1 MRPRLLLTLVTLA
14 LCACGPAEL
23 DDSYEDHDLATVE
36 QGLGVGSVGGC
47 STGAVAGLTKQLIA
61 ELNCITP
68 NTMVDFRGP
77 GISVSN
83 AVQPYLNPAAASAMK
98 AAVSASGTSITLS
111 SAYRSVAQQYLLLKW
126 HNAGQCGIQ
135 AAAVP
140 GKSNHQ
146 SGRAIDVPSYNF
158 WISKLQA
165 QGWAWFGSGDLVHFD
180 FNQAPNLGSSSVL
193 AFQKLWNKNNA
204 NKLAEDG
211 DWGPA
216 TEAAMAASP
225 TTGFATFGCGQV
237 TPPAQNGT
245 LKGRVYEVNTANPA
259 DLSKG
264 IPNASV
270 TVGGK
275 TLTVDATGM
284 YEVQLPVGTYTV
296 VANAGGFAA
305 GSLSRMVTPGQTVWG
320 SVGLTQSGAPDT
332 VPPEVMLV
340 SPADGAKLDIAQ
352 VTLSGTASDAAGT
365 VASLTLSVNGGAPV
379 AVQLQDGAFSQ
390 AVHLGPGAN
399 ALRFVAADARG
410 NASTTDFTLSFVSGI
425 DGLVLSA
432 AGSVEGA
439 SVTATDLAGQT
450 VSVQSAA
457 DGTFRLDLL
466 PGVYVLRASAAGLTL
481 VEYELTVGTE
491 TREPVTLTLLP
502 EPTAPLEPA
511 RGGCSTAPGLLAGLA
526 LAALVRRR
534 RRA

>member
-1 MRPRLLLTLVTLA
+1 MRPLLTIAIVA

-23 DDSYEDHDLATVE
+23 DDAYVEHDPEVAR
-36 QGLGVGSVGGC
+36 QGLNAGQAGGC
-47 STGAVAGLTKQLIA
+47 DTSIVAGLTTQLVA

-98 AAVSASGTSITLS
+98 AAVSAAGTGITLS

-180 FNQAPNLGSSSVL
+180 FNQAPNLGSNSVL

-225 TTGFATFGCGQV
+225 TTGFATFGCGQ
-237 TPPAQNGT
+237 TPPPAQNGT
-245 LKGRVYEVNTANPA
+245 LKGRVYEVNVANPA

-264 IPNASV
+264 IPGATV

-275 TLTVDATGM
+275 TLAVDATGM
-284 YEVQLPVGTYTV
+284 YSVELPVGTYTV
-296 VANAGGFAA
+296 VANAGGFGA
-305 GSLSRMVTPGQTVWG
+305 GSLSRMVTAGQTVWG
-320 SVGLTQSGAPDT
+320 SVGLTQAGAPDT
-332 VPPEVMLV
+332 VPPEVLLV
-340 SPADGAKLDIAQ
+340 SPQEGAKLDVAQ

-365 VASLTLSVNGGAPV
+365 VASLTVSVNGGDAVP
-379 AVQLQDGAFSQ
+379 VQLQDGAFSQ
-390 AVHLGPGAN
+390 AVHLDPGAN
-399 ALRFVAADARG
+399 ALRFVAVDARG
-410 NASTTDFTLSFVSGI
+410 NASTTDFTLSFASGI

-439 SVTATDLAGQT
+439 EVIATDIPGQS
-450 VSVQSAA
+450 VSVQTAA

-466 PGVYVLRASAAGLTL
+466 PGVYVLRVSAASLNL
-481 VEYELTVGTE
+481 VEYTLTVGAE
-491 TREPVTLTLLP
+491 AREPVTITLLP
-502 EPTAPLEPA
+502 EPVRGE
-511 RGGCSTAPGLLAGLA
+511 RVKGGCSTAPGLLAGLA

-534 RRA
+534 RRP